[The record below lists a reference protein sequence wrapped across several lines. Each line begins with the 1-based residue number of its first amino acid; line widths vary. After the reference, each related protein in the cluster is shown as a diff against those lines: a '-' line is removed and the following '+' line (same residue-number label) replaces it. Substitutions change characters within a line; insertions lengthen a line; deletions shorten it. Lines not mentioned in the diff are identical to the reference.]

1 MEPKL
6 KLSKRSTA
14 SAVDTTQYRNI
25 IGSLRYLLHT

>member
-14 SAVDTTQYRNI
+14 PAVDATQYHNI